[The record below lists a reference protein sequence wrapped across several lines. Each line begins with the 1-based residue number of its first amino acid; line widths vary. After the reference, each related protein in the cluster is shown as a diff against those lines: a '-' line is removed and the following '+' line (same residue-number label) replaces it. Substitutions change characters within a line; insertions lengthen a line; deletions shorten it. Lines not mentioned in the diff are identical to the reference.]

1 MNEHLPGAV
10 GASAVLDDPGRRE
23 PAASG
28 AAATEGT
35 TRPIPEDALIV
46 LPVRNLVVFPT
57 TVLPIAIGRDR
68 SQAAVQEAIRLERPI
83 GVLLQS
89 KPDVEEPGPD
99 ELHWVGTSAAVLRYV
114 TTPDGT
120 HHAVARGLRRFRVLQ
135 FLPGWPHLVVQVQYI
150 DDPDRSDPEIEGRA
164 RALKERALETLQLLP
179 QVPAEMAVAL
189 QGIDDPAQLANVIS
203 GVLDISAEEKQSLLE
218 TFDLKSRLDRLLAM
232 LARRIEVLKV
242 SRDVADRTRESIGDV
257 NRKHLLREQMRTIQ
271 KELGE
276 DEGNATEIAELD
288 EAITRARMPEEVEK
302 AARKELRRLER
313 MPEAAGEYSMVRT
326 YLDWLIELPWAIDEA
341 PPIDIAEARRILD
354 EDHFGLDK
362 IKRRI
367 LEHLA
372 VLKMNPTGRSPILCF
387 VGPPGVGKTSLGQS
401 IAKATK
407 RAFARVSLGGVHD
420 EAEIRGHR
428 RTYIG
433 ALPGNIIQNLR
444 KAGQRNCVMM
454 LDEVDKLGAG
464 GFHGDPASALLEVL
478 DPEQNAT
485 FRDTYLAVPFDLSK
499 VMFICTANVLETIP
513 GPLRD
518 RMEVIQLPGY
528 TAQEKLQIARRY
540 LLPRQLAATGLNAG
554 QCEVTDAALMAIIGD
569 YTREAGVRNLER
581 EIGSVCRHVAVR
593 IAEGSVTRMTVDAG
607 DLHAVLGPK
616 RYEAEVAMRTGVPGV
631 ATGLA
636 WTPVGGDILFIE
648 AARMPGSGRLILTG
662 QLGDV
667 MKESAQA
674 ALSLVKA
681 RLASPANAA
690 SAAPPA
696 ELDKAD
702 IHVHV
707 PAGATPKDGPSA
719 GVAMFVALTSL
730 LTGRPVR
737 SDVAMTGEISLRGLV
752 LPIGGVKEKVLAAQ
766 RAGIGT
772 VLLPA
777 RNERDLEDIP
787 ADARAQVKF
796 VWLQQVDDALA
807 VALEPLAAPQAE
819 VPA

>member
-1 MNEHLPGAV
+1 MLDNQRPSEPGSVAPAAAGPTPGA
-10 GASAVLDDPGRRE
+10 
-23 PAASG
+23 
-28 AAATEGT
+28 
-35 TRPIPEDALIV
+35 RPLPDDALIV
-46 LPVRNLVVFPT
+46 LPVRNLVVFPA
-57 TVLPIAIGRDR
+57 TVLPIGVGRER
-68 SQAAVQEAIRLERPI
+68 SRAAVQEAVRLERPI

-89 KPDVEEPGPD
+89 KPDVDEPGPED
-99 ELHWVGTSAAVLRYV
+99 LHWVGTSATVLRYV
-114 TTPDGT
+114 TAPDGS
-120 HHAVARGLRRFRVLQ
+120 HHLVARGLRRFRVLE
-135 FLPGWPHLVVQVQYI
+135 FLDGWPFTVVRIQYV
-150 DDPDRSDPEIEGRA
+150 DDPERGGPEIEGRA
-164 RALKERALETLQLLP
+164 RVLKERALETLQLLP
-179 QVPAEMAVAL
+179 QVPAEMAMAL
-189 QGIDDPAQLANVIS
+189 QGIDEPVQLANVIS
-203 GVLDISAEEKQSLLE
+203 SVLDVPAEEKQSLLE
-218 TFDLKSRLDRLLAM
+218 TFDLKTRLDRLLDI
-232 LARRIEVLKV
+232 LARRIEVLKI
-242 SRDVADRTRESIGDV
+242 SRDVADRTRESIDDL

-276 DEGNATEIAELD
+276 GDEGAAELAELD
-288 EAITRARMPEEVEK
+288 QAITDAKMPEDVEK
-302 AARKELRRLER
+302 AARKELKRLER

-326 YLDWLIELPWAIDEA
+326 YLDWLIELPWGGQPE

-367 LEHLA
+367 LEYLA
-372 VLKMNPTGRSPILCF
+372 VHKLNPTGRSPILCF

-401 IAKATK
+401 IAKATG

-433 ALPGNIIQNLR
+433 ALPGNIIQSLR
-444 KAGQRNCVMM
+444 KAGTRHTVMM

-464 GFHGDPASALLEVL
+464 GFHGDPSSALLEVL
-478 DPEQNAT
+478 DPEQNST
-485 FRDTYLAVPFDLSK
+485 FRDTYLAVPYDLSK
-499 VMFICTANVLETIP
+499 VMFICTANVLDTIP

-540 LLPRQLAATGLNAG
+540 LVPRQLKATGITEA
-554 QCEVTDAALMAIIGD
+554 QCEITDGALEAIIGD

-581 EIGSVCRHVAVR
+581 EIGAVCRHVAVR
-593 IAEGSVTRMTVDAG
+593 IAEGTIERMTVNAA
-607 DLHAVLGPK
+607 DLHAILGPK
-616 RYEAEVAMRTGVPGV
+616 RFEAEVAMRTGIPGV

-648 AARMPGSGRLILTG
+648 AARTPGSGRLILTG

-681 RLASPANAA
+681 RSASLGITVDT
-690 SAAPPA
+690 
-696 ELDKAD
+696 LDKAD
-702 IHVHV
+702 IHLHV

-730 LTGRPVR
+730 LSNRPVR

-752 LPIGGVKEKVLAAQ
+752 LPIGGVKEKVLAAL
-766 RAGIGT
+766 RAGITT

-777 RNERDLEDIP
+777 RNQRDLDDIP
-787 ADARAQVKF
+787 PDARAQLRF
-796 VWLQQVDDALA
+796 EWLENVDDAVR
-807 VALEPLAAPQAE
+807 VALEPVPTQAPVAAGT
-819 VPA
+819 